1 LGRQSMGRLAAAPW
15 IVWRRCGEAL
25 ASWLRGV
32 ENEAT
37 PGHLWQWRAP
47 PTPRWRRRAEPRL
60 QIISSMR
67 KKRVSRCA
75 SRDSGFRAVTSVG
88 HGVTL

>member
-37 PGHLWQWRAP
+37 PVIFGSGEHH
-47 PTPRWRRRAEPRL
+47 PRHGGGGVPSHA
-60 QIISSMR
+60 
-67 KKRVSRCA
+67 
-75 SRDSGFRAVTSVG
+75 FR
-88 HGVTL
+88 